1 MEKSERHSANG
12 TESFP
17 HFVVIGA
24 MKSGT
29 TTLYQHL
36 LQHPEL
42 GMSRMKETDFF
53 VHSMN
58 YPLGFSW
65 YRRLFPSDD
74 RLCGEVSPNYTKHD
88 LFKGVPAR
96 IAEAAP
102 EAKFIFLARDPVDR
116 FVSHYRH
123 SWLLDHSRVPPD
135 ELMGSSPGDHMLECS
150 RYAAQIRSYLEYFHQ
165 DRFLILDFDELRK
178 TPQRTLDRVT
188 DFLGVARHPL
198 GEVATAN
205 DAGSLARMPVSVQ
218 RVWRSRPMRA
228 LDPLVTRGM
237 RDLARR
243 ALARGPERTAP
254 EIGPELR
261 RSVAT
266 RLSEDAQEFRTLSGL
281 SFPSWSV

>member
-1 MEKSERHSANG
+1 
-12 TESFP
+12 
-17 HFVVIGA
+17 

-29 TTLYQHL
+29 TSLYQHL
-36 LQHPEL
+36 LGHPEL

-53 VHSMN
+53 VGSMN

-88 LFKGVPAR
+88 LFPGVPAR
-96 IAEAAP
+96 IAAAAP
-102 EAKFIFLARDPVDR
+102 GAKFVFIARDPVDR

-123 SWLLDHSRVPPD
+123 SWLLGHSRVPPD
-135 ELMGSSPGDHMLECS
+135 ELLGSRPGDHMLECS
-150 RYAAQIRSYLEYFHQ
+150 RYATQIYSYLEHFPRE
-165 DRFLILDFDELRK
+165 RFLVLDFDELRR

-188 DFLGVARHPL
+188 DFLGVARHPV

-218 RVWRSRPMRA
+218 RAWRSRPMRA
-228 LDPLVTRGM
+228 LDPLVSRGM

-261 RSVAT
+261 RKVAA
-266 RLSEDAQEFRTLSGL
+266 RLAGDAQDFRTLSGL